1 MGAHINETMEAMRKA
16 QAEGSESLAKAFTQG
31 TGLVAY
37 DLQAPALALYP
48 FMALMTMLRNEIPR
62 VGGGGDTATRW
73 KAVTGI
79 NTANAHPGVSE
90 GNRGALI
97 STTVANYL
105 ASYAGF
111 GLEDTVS
118 FEADYAA
125 QGFDDVKARARLGL
139 LRSLMLAEEGQL
151 LGGNA
156 SLALGTTP
164 TPTLAFVA
172 GSNTLPTLTYSVI
185 CVALTQQGW
194 SRTSL
199 ANGVPGQI
207 SKTNVDAS
215 SDTINGGAAQK
226 SAAATQAI
234 TLGQALTAVVA
245 PVEGAVGYAWFV
257 GAAGAEKLEFLTTIN
272 SISVTAPLNGTRQ
285 AASALTAADYSKD
298 AVYNIDG
305 LLTFAKSANN
315 ATVQALAN
323 GTLGTGTSLTSD
335 GAGGVQEINNI
346 LQTMFDSFRLGPDE
360 IMVSSAGIRTIN
372 KLCIGNGGAPLFR
385 FVMDDKGGQP
395 GLSAGA
401 TIGSYLNPITN
412 QLIRVRVHPNMVAG
426 TILGYCR
433 EIPYPLNGV
442 GNVMQVKTRREYYSI
457 DWPVGIQGRKYP
469 YGCYC
474 DEVLQHFAPFAMF
487 KLYNIAGA

>member
-1 MGAHINETMEAMRKA
+1 MSDLNNTLDAMREA
-16 QAEGSESLAKAFTQG
+16 QANGSTDLAKAFTQG

-48 FMALMTMLRNEIPR
+48 FLALMTMLRNEIPR

-73 KAVTGI
+73 KAITGI
-79 NTANAHPGVSE
+79 NTTNVHPGVSE

-97 STTVANYL
+97 STTTANYL
-105 ASYAGF
+105 AAYAGF

-118 FEADYAA
+118 FESDYAA
-125 QGFDDVKARARLGL
+125 INFDDVKARARLGL
-139 LRSLMLAEEGQL
+139 LRSLMLAEEAQL

-164 TPTLAFVA
+164 TPVLALVA

-185 CVALTQQGW
+185 CVALTQQGFN
-194 SRTSL
+194 RTSL

-207 SKTNVDAS
+207 TKTNVDS
-215 SDTINGGAAQK
+215 STDTINAGAAQK

-234 TLGQALTAVVA
+234 TLGQALTAVVT

-257 GAAGAEKLEFLTTIN
+257 GAAGAERLEFITTIN
-272 SISVTAPLNGTRQ
+272 SISVVAPLNGTRQ
-285 AASALTAADYSKD
+285 LASALTAADYSKD
-298 AVYNIDG
+298 TVYNVDG
-305 LLTFAKSANN
+305 LLTFAKSANS
-315 ATVQALAN
+315 ATIQALAN
-323 GTLGTGTSLTSD
+323 GVLGTGTGLTAD
-335 GAGGVQEINNI
+335 GAGGVLEINNI
-346 LQTMFDSFRLGPDE
+346 LQTMFDAFRLGPDE
-360 IMVSSAGIRTIN
+360 ILVSSQGIRKIN
-372 KLCIGNGGAPLFR
+372 QLCIGNGGAPLFR
-385 FVMDDKGGQP
+385 FVMDDKGGVP

-401 TIGSYLNPITN
+401 SIGSYLNPITN
-412 QLIRVRVHPNMVAG
+412 QLIRVRVHPNMPAG
-426 TILGYCR
+426 TILGYCK

-469 YGCYC
+469 YGVYC
-474 DEVLQHFAPFAMF
+474 DEVLQHFAPFSMF
-487 KLYNIAGA
+487 KLYNVAGA